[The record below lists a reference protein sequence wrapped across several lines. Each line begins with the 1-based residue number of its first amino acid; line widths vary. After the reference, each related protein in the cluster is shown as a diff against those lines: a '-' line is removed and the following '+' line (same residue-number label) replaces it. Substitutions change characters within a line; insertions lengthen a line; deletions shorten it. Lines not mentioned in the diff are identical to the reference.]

1 MSAYFESLNRRVST
15 PPAATAVAPAIVP
28 APVPTPEAE
37 ISAKPRRI
45 VAPVQRLTP
54 GAVPLAYAILRERLM
69 VAAGDKQLKSLVFA
83 GCDGSEGCTKI
94 VREFAESLASAGLN
108 VLLVDADLP
117 TAGLTRSLAAR
128 GAHLVELVRKMEM
141 PPATAWGRGRLTV
154 VPSPGGV
161 ADKET
166 FLRSPALALW
176 LDKQRSTYDYTF
188 LDAPPI
194 LRHADGTLASVLCD
208 GVVLVAR
215 AGVTRGHALARA
227 RQQLERA
234 DTTVLGVV
242 LNQVRNPVPLF
253 LRRYL
258 GTE

>member
-15 PPAATAVAPAIVP
+15 PPAATALAPAIVP
-28 APVPTPEAE
+28 APVPAPEVE
-37 ISAKPRRI
+37 IAAKPRRI
-45 VAPVQRLTP
+45 VAPVQRLTA

-69 VAAGDKQLKSLVFA
+69 VAAGDKQFKSLVFA

-128 GAHLVELVRKMEM
+128 GAHLVELVRKKEV
-141 PPATAWGRGRLTV
+141 PQATAWGRGRLTV
-154 VPSPGGV
+154 VPSPG
-161 ADKET
+161 AISDKET
-166 FLRSPALALW
+166 FLRSPELALW
-176 LDKQRSTYDYTF
+176 LDTQRSTYDYTF

-194 LRHADGTLASVLCD
+194 LRHADGTLASVFCD

-215 AGVTRGHALARA
+215 AGITPGYALAQA
-227 RQQLERA
+227 RSSSGQARPCS
-234 DTTVLGVV
+234 GW
-242 LNQVRNPVPLF
+242 R
-253 LRRYL
+253 
-258 GTE
+258 

>member
-28 APVPTPEAE
+28 APTPDVDIA
-37 ISAKPRRI
+37 AKPRRI

-54 GAVPLAYAILRERLM
+54 GAVPVSYAMLRERLM
-69 VAAGDKQLKSLVFA
+69 VAAGEKPVKSFVFA

-108 VLLVDADLP
+108 VLLVDADLR
-117 TAGLTRSLAAR
+117 TAGLTTSLAAR
-128 GAHLVELVRKMEM
+128 GADLAELLRTKEM
-141 PPATAWGRGRLTV
+141 PQATAWGRGRLTV
-154 VPSPGGV
+154 VPSPGSV
-161 ADKET
+161 SDKET
-166 FLRSPALALW
+166 FLRSPELAFW
-176 LDKQRSTYDYTF
+176 LDKQRATFDYTF

-194 LRHADGTLASVLCD
+194 LRHADGTLASVFCD
-208 GVVLVAR
+208 GVVLVAK
-215 AGVTRGHALARA
+215 AGVTRGYALARA

-234 DTTVLGVV
+234 GTTVLGVV
-242 LNQVRNPVPLF
+242 LNQVCNPVPLF